1 MNMKPIWQLSKK
13 QIFFRVLALLPI
25 TLFLLVRFVIVRPD
39 FEFETSH
46 LIAVWGVIAVHL
58 LLLLITFIKWKK
70 EEKSTN
76 E

>member
-13 QIFFRVLALLPI
+13 QIFFRVLAVLPI
-25 TLFLLVRFVIVRPD
+25 TLFFMVRFFIVRPD
-39 FEFETSH
+39 FELETWH
-46 LIAVWGVIAVHL
+46 LIVWLGVIAVHL